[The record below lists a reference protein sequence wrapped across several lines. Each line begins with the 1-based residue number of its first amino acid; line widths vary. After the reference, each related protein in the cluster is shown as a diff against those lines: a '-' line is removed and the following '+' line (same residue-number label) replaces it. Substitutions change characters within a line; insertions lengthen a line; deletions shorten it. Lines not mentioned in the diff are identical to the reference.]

1 MAQLSVKI
9 VTPQSTLAQA
19 NAHMVVVPGCEG
31 EFGFLAGHTPLLT
44 NLKAG
49 FITLY
54 DETNKILEQIFVLSG
69 LCQIHQDKCVILTEE
84 EVNLKDTNTEKL
96 EQKISSLQK
105 ELSNNIN
112 TAEPRIID
120 DLQTEIE
127 AFQKLRSI
135 II

>member
-9 VTPQSTLAQA
+9 VTPQSTLAEA

-31 EFGFLAGHTPLLT
+31 EFGFLAGHTPILT
-44 NLKAG
+44 NLKSG

-54 DETNKILEQIFVLSG
+54 DEANKILDQVFVLSG
-69 LCQIHQDKCVILTEE
+69 LCQIHQDECIILTEE
-84 EVNLKDTNTEKL
+84 EVNLKDTNIEKL

-120 DLQTEIE
+120 DLQIE
-127 AFQKLRSI
+127 VESLEKLRSVI
-135 II
+135 S